1 MHNIFKSYGL
11 DKDIDKVTKKLDES
25 INCNINAES
34 DDFID
39 ININTVCDDCEQMP
53 TEPAPSKEEFFD
65 TAFDSAF
72 GISND
77 MDDDALVESL
87 GDFPSWITRNLHLIK
102 SYLLKRNIDL
112 AHAKFIEA
120 DVPTSSR
127 SVMLKNDTKIP
138 VVLLNTRHNRVV
150 LWLPG
155 INDSDL
161 DWWRDDGTY
170 ASSLQY
176 VTKQELLKYAKKFG
190 YIDITDASNMNTT
203 LRRERAELRSRGDKR
218 RPEKGLH
225 PVERRVYG
233 TKEDGRK
240 DWDSWTTEINWVTD
254 RGYDKSGYPLD
265 PQKYKKMLDNV
276 GLDTYASRLQKY
288 HDQIESARAKL
299 AEQLQKFDILS
310 SSNFVSDAYSSFDR
324 NIFSAIGH
332 AISLLSSAIYEY
344 QNIEKS
350 IQSILERP
358 DSYYEAHSYTRDEA
372 IRSTFEWSGKR
383 LREAIKDLNKEVEG
397 IINAKDIRDND

>member
-1 MHNIFKSYGL
+1 MYNIFKSYGL
-11 DKDIDKVTKKLDES
+11 DKDIDKETKKLDES
-25 INCNINAES
+25 INCNINANPEE
-34 DDFID
+34 FID
-39 ININTVCDDCEQMP
+39 VNINTVTDDCEKMP
-53 TEPAPSKEEFFD
+53 DEPAPSKEEFFD
-65 TAFDSAF
+65 NAFESAF

-77 MDDDALVESL
+77 MEDDSLVESL
-87 GDFPSWITRNLHLIK
+87 GDFPSWIVRNLHLIK
-102 SYLLKRNIDL
+102 PYLLKRNIDL

-127 SVMLKNDTKIP
+127 SVMLQNYTKIP

-155 INDSDL
+155 INDGDL

-176 VTKQELLKYAKKFG
+176 VTKQELLRYAKKFG
-190 YIDITDASNMNTT
+190 YIDTTDASNMNTD

-233 TKEDGRK
+233 TTEDGRK
-240 DWDSWTTEINWVTD
+240 DWDSWTTEIQWVTD
-254 RGYDKSGYPLD
+254 RGYDKSGYPLN
-265 PQKYKKMLDNV
+265 PQKYKKMLDDV

-288 HDQIESARAKL
+288 HDQIEAARAKL
-299 AEQLQKFDILS
+299 AELIQKFDVLS

-324 NIFSAIGH
+324 NIFSAISH

-344 QNIEKS
+344 QNIKTSVER
-350 IQSILERP
+350 ILERP
-358 DSYYEAHSYTRDEA
+358 DDYYDTHNYTRDEA
-372 IRSTFEWSGKR
+372 IKSTFEWNGKR
-383 LREAIKDLNKEVEG
+383 LREAIKDLNAQVQG
-397 IINAKDIRDND
+397 IINARDIRNDD